1 MPKHFPTVVFVLAHI
16 LLQCQSPQSE
26 VKDAL
31 PYRFAKPE
39 YTFELDKDLREISG
53 LAWWNEDTLVSI
65 EDESATIYFLSAKD
79 GSIIKKTDFGDKGD
93 YEGIAVV
100 EREIYV
106 LRSDGDLFK
115 VKHPLREKTKADKN
129 ETDLSQKDDA
139 EGLCFETKSKSFLI
153 AAKEEG
159 ETKGNRVIYQMGI
172 GEKDIDKKPYLL
184 IDEEALLKALHT
196 KYGNRFGSSFKPSG
210 IAFHPLTDDLY
221 IVSAANHL
229 LAAFDDNK
237 ELIDVVKLPKTYAKQ
252 VEGICF
258 APDGRLFISTEGG
271 DEKGNIVVLKMMKW
285 K

>member
-1 MPKHFPTVVFVLAHI
+1 MPKQFPTVAFLLAQV
-16 LLQCQSPQSE
+16 LLQCQSPPSE

-31 PYRFAKPE
+31 PYRFTQPDNI
-39 YTFELDKDLREISG
+39 FELDKDLREISG
-53 LAWWNEDTLVSI
+53 LAWWNTDTLVAI

-79 GSIIKKTDFGDKGD
+79 GSIIKKTDFGDNGD
-93 YEGIAVV
+93 YEGIAVA

-106 LRSDGDLFK
+106 LRSDGDIFK
-115 VKHPLREKTKADKN
+115 VKHPLREKSKGDKN
-129 ETDLSQKDDA
+129 ENEISQSDDT
-139 EGLCFETKSKSFLI
+139 EGLCFDSKSQSLLI

-159 ETKGNRVIYQMGI
+159 EYKGIRVIYRIGI
-172 GEKDIDKKPYLL
+172 GEKNIEKKPFLL
-184 IDEEALLKALHT
+184 NDEEVLLKALHT

-210 IAFHPLTDDLY
+210 IAFHPLTGDLY

-229 LAAFDDNK
+229 LAAFNEK
-237 ELIDVVKLPKTYAKQ
+237 NQLLDVVKLPKAYAEQ

-271 DEKGNIVVLKMMKW
+271 KGKGKIVVLKMMK

>member
-1 MPKHFPTVVFVLAHI
+1 MPKHFPTVAFLLAHI
-16 LLQCQSPQSE
+16 LLQCQSPHSE
-26 VKDAL
+26 AKDAL
-31 PYRFAKPE
+31 PYTFAKPE
-39 YTFELDKDLREISG
+39 YIFELDKDLREISG
-53 LAWWNEDTLVSI
+53 LAWWNNDTLVSI
-65 EDESATIYFLSAKD
+65 EDESATIYFLSATD

-100 EREIYV
+100 EREMYI
-106 LRSDGDLFK
+106 LRSDGDLFR
-115 VKHPLREKTKADKN
+115 VKHPLREKSKADKN
-129 ETDLSQKDDA
+129 ETDLSRSDDT
-139 EGLCFETKSKSFLI
+139 EGLCFDAKSHSLLI

-159 ETKGNRVIYQMGI
+159 KYRESRVIYQMGI
-172 GEKDIDKKPYLL
+172 NEKDIDKKPYLL

-210 IAFHPLTDDLY
+210 IAFHPLTGDLY

-229 LAAFDDNK
+229 LAAYDDKK
-237 ELIDVVKLPKTYAKQ
+237 ELIDVVKLPKAYAKQ

-271 DEKGNIVVLKMMKW
+271 DEKGKIVVLKMMKW